1 MGDGR
6 LRTQFYMCAVSA
18 IQSNGRCRAMYER
31 MVSKGKPVKVALV
44 AVACKLLKTAYALV
58 TKKQMYNAN
67 FLQFAPWI
75 LLQFVLRRVA
85 PKDLDP
91 QKK

>member
-67 FLQFAPWI
+67 FLQFAP
-75 LLQFVLRRVA
+75 
-85 PKDLDP
+85 
-91 QKK
+91 